1 MWVYYAILG
10 VGLVG
15 LTIRVIVLYK
25 RAKYR
30 RLHNALQAWVDAIV
44 ELYDS
49 DDDEP
54 TA

>member
-1 MWVYYAILG
+1 MWPYYAILG
-10 VGLVG
+10 IGLVG
-15 LTIRVIVLYK
+15 LTIRVMVLHK
-25 RAKYR
+25 RAKKQ